1 MEDKQAQHLVNQF
14 LNGNSKA
21 FEVLFKATV
30 GMTGIR
36 KYFDPTGI
44 RTKEDFEQVARI
56 GLNRAINTWDPK
68 GGSSFLSWAKTL
80 MTQSLIKEV
89 KTIQRTSDV
98 KMGNSMPFDA
108 KANFE
113 GEEIRYSLE
122 EVYYKEF
129 LESGLYEPEF
139 NQDLYLKIC
148 AEVEKRISHNIR
160 LKKVFEL
167 KTTFPDIS
175 RKTISKITG
184 YSKPS
189 ISDYFNTINQTI
201 QEVSRKY
208 SPYYDNL

>member
-1 MEDKQAQHLVNQF
+1 MDDKQAQHLVNEF
-14 LNGNSKA
+14 LDGDSGA
-21 FEVLFKATV
+21 FETLFKATV

-44 RTKEDFEQVARI
+44 RTQEDFEQIARI
-56 GLNRAINTWDPK
+56 GLNRAIDTWDSR

-80 MTQSLIKEV
+80 MSQSLIKEV
-89 KTIQRTSDV
+89 KTIQRTYDAKAGHCMS
-98 KMGNSMPFDA
+98 FDA
-108 KANFE
+108 KADFN
-113 GEEIRYSLE
+113 GEETRYSLE

-139 NQDLYLKIC
+139 DEDLFVKIC
-148 AEVEKRISHNIR
+148 AEVERKISHNVR
-160 LKKVFEL
+160 LRKVFEL
-167 KTTFPDIS
+167 KIAFPDMT
-175 RKTISKITG
+175 RNTISKITG

-201 QEVSRKY
+201 QEVSKKY

>member
-1 MEDKQAQHLVNQF
+1 MEDKQAQHLVNEF
-14 LNGNSKA
+14 LDGNNQA
-21 FEVLFKATV
+21 FESLFRATV

-44 RTKEDFEQVARI
+44 RTREDFEQVAKI
-56 GLNRAINTWDPK
+56 GLSRAIDTWDSK

-80 MTQSLIKEV
+80 MTQSLIREV

-98 KMGNSMPFDA
+98 KMGNPMPFDS
-108 KANFE
+108 KADFN
-113 GEEIRYSLE
+113 GEETRYSLE

-139 NQDLYLKIC
+139 NEELFIKIC
-148 AEVEKRISHNIR
+148 SEVEKKISHNIR
-160 LKKVFEL
+160 LRKVFEL
-167 KTTFPDIS
+167 KVTFPDMS
-175 RKTISKITG
+175 RNTISKITG

-189 ISDYFNTINQTI
+189 ISDYFNTINKTI

-208 SPYYDNL
+208 SPYYDNV